1 MNRNEFF
8 QALPVTRLCAR
19 LTSATLEI
27 CTDDIDDIH
36 VMVSGADAD
45 VAALRLG
52 VSGDMLTAEQPTATI
67 AKAAVGSGWLQ
78 ITLRLP
84 RSWKGSLEARTV
96 TGWMNIRGLTGT
108 DLSLD
113 SVSGLLMGT
122 DLSFMTASART
133 VTGDMKLV
141 GLSCDRCTLSTTS
154 GEVSLLAAQ
163 VQTGAAS
170 SVTGGVTLDLLAPFD
185 ELTLNTVTGELAVT
199 APIAECDAMLR
210 SVSGRIRTGGLSNVE
225 GAASRVKA
233 ISVSS
238 DLDISNNDLNEQSE
252 IK

>member
-8 QALPVTRLCAR
+8 PALPVTRLCAR
-19 LTSATLEI
+19 LTSATLEV

-45 VAALRLG
+45 VAALRTA
-52 VSGDMLTAEQPTATI
+52 VSGGALTVEQPASSL

-96 TGWMNIRGLTGT
+96 TGWMNVRGLTGT

-113 SVSGLLMGT
+113 SVGGMLMGT
-122 DLSFMTASART
+122 DLSFMTALART

-141 GLSCDRCTLSTTS
+141 GVNCERCTLASTS
-154 GEVSLLAAQ
+154 GEISLLASQ
-163 VQTGAAS
+163 MQSVSAS
-170 SVTGGVTLDLLAPFD
+170 SVTGGVNLDLVAPFE
-185 ELTLNTVTGELAVT
+185 ELTLNTVTGDLIVG
-199 APIAECDAMLR
+199 APIDECDAVLR
-210 SVSGRIRTGGLSNVE
+210 SVSGRLRTSGVSNVE
-225 GAASRVKA
+225 GAISRVKA

-238 DLDISNNDLNEQSE
+238 DLDISNNNLNEQ
-252 IK
+252 